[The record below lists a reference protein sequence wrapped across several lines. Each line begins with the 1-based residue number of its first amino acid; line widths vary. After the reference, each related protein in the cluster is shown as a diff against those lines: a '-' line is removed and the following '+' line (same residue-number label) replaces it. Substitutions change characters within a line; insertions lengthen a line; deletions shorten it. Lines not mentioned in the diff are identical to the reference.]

1 MDRDHYVLRSFRHES
16 VHVSV
21 ARAYPDWQQPAD
33 SDRSGPACSHD
44 TCSCP
49 DAVPVQPGVLLH
61 DGQPVHPELTVQEFV
76 RASRYKQSDC

>member
-33 SDRSGPACSHD
+33 SDHSGPACSHD

-61 DGQPVHPELTVQEFV
+61 DGQPVHPELPVI
-76 RASRYKQSDC
+76 